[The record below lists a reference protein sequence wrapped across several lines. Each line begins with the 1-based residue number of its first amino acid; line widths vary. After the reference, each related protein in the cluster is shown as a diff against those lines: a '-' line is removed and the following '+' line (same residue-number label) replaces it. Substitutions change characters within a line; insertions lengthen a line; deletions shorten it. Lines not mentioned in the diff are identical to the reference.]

1 MRGLLAVPALLLLA
15 WLLSENRRAVPWRT
29 VLGGTALQIAIG
41 ALLIGVPPATRAI
54 YALNNVATA
63 LQDAT
68 DAGTGFVFGYLA
80 GGNLP
85 FTESHPGA
93 AFILAFKALPLVLV
107 ISALSALLF
116 HWRILQLVAGAFA
129 WLLRRTLG
137 IGGPLAIGAA
147 VHIFVGMIE
156 APLLIRPWLARLQ
169 RGEIF
174 AIMTCGMAGIAGTV
188 MVIYA
193 AILGPVVPNA
203 LGNILIASVMST
215 PAALAIAAMMVPF
228 GPGAPGAA
236 PVAEARAGNALDAL
250 VRGTMDGLRPLAAII
265 AVLLVTIAMVAL
277 VNRILGDLPL
287 PPTWPRTLQGLFAL
301 PFRPLAWLI
310 GLDWHDAQ
318 AAADLMAT
326 KTVLNEFVAYLRLA
340 GLPDGTLSPHGRLIM
355 TYALCGFANFG
366 SLGILIGGLGAMI
379 PERRAEVVD
388 LGMRSIISGT
398 LATLSSGAL
407 AGVLSG

>member
-1 MRGLLAVPALLLLA
+1 LRGLIAVPALLVLA
-15 WLLSENRRAVPWRT
+15 WLLSEDRRAIPWRT

-54 YALNNVATA
+54 FALNHVATA

-80 GGNLP
+80 GDNLP
-85 FTESHPGA
+85 FSETHPGA

-107 ISALSALLF
+107 ISALSALMF
-116 HWRILQLVAGAFA
+116 HWRILQTIAAGFA
-129 WLLRRTLG
+129 WMLRRSLG
-137 IGGPLAIGAA
+137 IGGPLAIAAA

-174 AIMTCGMAGIAGTV
+174 AVMTCGMAGIAGTV

-215 PAALAIAAMMVPF
+215 PAALAIAAVMVPF
-228 GPGAPGAA
+228 GPGEPGTAIAA
-236 PVAEARAGNALDAL
+236 DHRAANALDAL
-250 VRGTMDGLRPLAAII
+250 VRGTMEGLRPLVAIT
-265 AVLLVTIAMVAL
+265 AVLLVTIALVAL

-287 PPTWPRTLQGLFAL
+287 PPAWPHTLQGLFAL

-310 GLDWHDAQ
+310 GLDWHDTHA
-318 AAADLMAT
+318 
-326 KTVLNEFVAYLRLA
+326 RLV
-340 GLPDGTLSPHGRLIM
+340 M

-379 PERRAEVVD
+379 PERRPEVVA
-388 LGMRSIISGT
+388 LGLRSIVSGT